1 MAVNPNMAGGVSMGE
16 TRNREVVPGV
26 FIPFPDSDESV
37 KQDAEE
43 QLRQAARADSQEPDK
58 DCEAALKEGLNQ
70 ETLND
75 YKGIRQW
82 VMCTAWRKSRDN
94 SVTFKEAV
102 NEAWDE
108 AKSSRQ

>member
-1 MAVNPNMAGGVSMGE
+1 MAVEPNMVGNVSMGE

-26 FIPFPDSDESV
+26 FVPFPDSDESV

-43 QLRQAARADSQEPDK
+43 QLRQAARSDTTEPDK
-58 DCEAALKEGLNQ
+58 DCEAALNEGLNE

-82 VMCTAWRKSRDN
+82 VMCTAWRKSRDS

>member
-1 MAVNPNMAGGVSMGE
+1 MAVDPNMVGGVPMDE

-26 FIPFPDSDESV
+26 FVPFPDSDESV

-43 QLRQAARADSQEPDK
+43 RLRQATKTDTTEPDK
-58 DCEAALKEGLNQ
+58 DCEAALMEGLNE

-82 VMCTAWRKSRDN
+82 VMCTAWRKSRE
-94 SVTFKEAV
+94 SSMTFKEAV